1 MNRRAMGLGA
11 LAIILAVAAAVGWPA
26 WRRHVSAVQDAESL
40 VHARQAM
47 AEGKAPEALDRVVAH
62 QRLGLPAGPRD
73 GEWLD
78 IEIEACAA
86 LKHVYRLAA
95 IHEFAPEVFRRHELA
110 SIFVRRMLV
119 ERRGFEAGEELRGI
133 WRGRETLHA
142 AWLASDADALAGTG
156 RLPDAIAMLKAARIE
171 GREDASRLMRLAL
184 FCRDDVNQALAYLDE
199 AFRAAPDNPEVRSF
213 RGQIFE
219 RAGFAAAARAE
230 YAAAC
235 AARPDNPLLYHQLA
249 DFYRRCGNPQLAA
262 EAWRTAAAR
271 APLPDFVW
279 LQAWFWNRV
288 AQPSAIDW
296 TATLPQSGGL
306 RGLADFISRIPPGR
320 FWDNEAFLHMPGSA
334 TLSKNRPEVFWLGVL
349 QALKDG
355 RAGDAADMIRTGGS
369 ASLDLAP
376 DLAQAV
382 LAVQALRVPPKDR
395 TAPLRPFR
403 SGRSDPHPLY
413 VALAAATDPGNTAA
427 PDPALQA
434 LIAGREV
441 HAALCLAEGWMEAAL
456 TLHDPACDLD
466 ALPGWLTYGLAQSL
480 RMTRDSGAA
489 LEFVRAR
496 RPTPELTTLVGELQL
511 ALDQRPAARETLQ
524 PVATNASP
532 PGARAAFLLA
542 IEAFERGDPVRAA
555 ACVNGNAVLR
565 DTTAGRELL
574 AEIAMRKGDTN
585 GAIAAFRELAAVS
598 PVARERLCE
607 EAFKAGRLEEAG
619 RLAAA
624 LAARQPDEPRLL
636 RNQQM
641 IAAARA
647 RTPATP

>member
-1 MNRRAMGLGA
+1 MNRRAIGLGA
-11 LAIILAVAAAVGWPA
+11 LAAVLAATVAVGWPA
-26 WRRHVSAVQDAESL
+26 WRRHVEAVRDGESL

-47 AEGKAPEALDRVVAH
+47 VEGKAAEALDLVAAH
-62 QRLGLPAGPRD
+62 QRRGLPAGSRD
-73 GEWLD
+73 AEWAD
-78 IEIEACAA
+78 IEIDACAA

-95 IHEFAPEVFRRHELA
+95 IHEFTPEVFRRHELA
-110 SIFVRRMLV
+110 AVYVRRMLV
-119 ERRGFEAGEELRGI
+119 ERRGFEAGEELRRA

-156 RLPDAIAMLKAARIE
+156 RLQEAIALLKAGRIE

-184 FCRDDVNQALAYLDE
+184 YARDDLDQALACLDE
-199 AFRAAPDNPEVRSF
+199 AFRVAPDNPEVRSF
-213 RGQIFE
+213 RGQVFE

-235 AARPDNPLLYHQLA
+235 AARPDQPLLFHQLA
-249 DFYRRCGNPQLAA
+249 DFYRRCGNAQLAA
-262 EAWRTAAAR
+262 EAWRAAAAR

-279 LQAWFWNRV
+279 LQAWFWSRV
-288 AQPSAIDW
+288 AQPSGIDW
-296 TATLPQSGGL
+296 QAARPLSGSL
-306 RGLADFISRIPPGR
+306 RSLTDMMQRIPPGN
-320 FWDNEAFLHMPGSA
+320 FWDPPAFLRMPGSSA
-334 TLSKNRPEVFWLGVL
+334 LAKNRPEVFWLGVL
-349 QALKDG
+349 QALKEG
-355 RAGDAADMIRTGGS
+355 RDGDAADMLRTGG
-369 ASLDLAP
+369 AGDHALAP
-376 DLAQAV
+376 DLAQAI

-395 TAPLRPFR
+395 MGPLRPFR
-403 SGRSDPHPLY
+403 PAHADPHPLY
-413 VALAAATDPGNTAA
+413 VALAAATDPGPAAA

-466 ALPGWLTYGLAQSL
+466 AMPAWLTYGLAQSL

-489 LEFVRAR
+489 LDFVRAR

-542 IEAFERGDPVRAA
+542 IEAFERGDSQRAA

-565 DTTAGRELL
+565 DSTAGRELL
-574 AEIAMRKGDTN
+574 AEFAMRGGETN
-585 GAIAAFRELAAVS
+585 RAMAAFRELAAVS
-598 PVARERLCE
+598 PMAMERLAE
-607 EAFKAGRLEEAG
+607 EAFHAGRLEEAG
-619 RLAAA
+619 RLAGA
-624 LAARQPDEPRLL
+624 LAARHPDEPRLL
-636 RNQQM
+636 RNQRM